1 MDDQSNRD
9 YSRAPELEDLVSLC
23 KSLNDQGV
31 KYLLIGGFA
40 VIIYGFVRG
49 TKDIDLL
56 VDPSPENIEKIKKAL
71 SILPDNAISEM
82 NNDEVNKY
90 SIVRIADEFVI
101 DLMAK
106 ACGIGYQEASQD
118 MDFITFE
125 GVKIPVPKKLLLIRM
140 KNTLRPSDKMDVEFL
155 RLSLD
160 EEKKI
165 K

>member
-1 MDDQSNRD
+1 M
-9 YSRAPELEDLVSLC
+9 
-23 KSLNDQGV
+23 
-31 KYLLIGGFA
+31 IGGFA